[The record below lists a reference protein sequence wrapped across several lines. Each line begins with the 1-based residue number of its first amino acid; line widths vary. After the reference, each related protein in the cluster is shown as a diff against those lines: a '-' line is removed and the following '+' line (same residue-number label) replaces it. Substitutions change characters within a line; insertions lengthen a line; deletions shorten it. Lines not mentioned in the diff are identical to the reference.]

1 MGLGDASMLDQI
13 CVLKDFGA
21 TISQRRESY
30 SCKTVITTKESGE
43 MIDFQEL
50 EQSGWQTETSTKAS
64 GKSISHIGTEKCS
77 TGMAASITV
86 SGSWA

>member
-1 MGLGDASMLDQI
+1 MVLGVASMLDRT

-21 TISQRRESY
+21 ITSQRRESY

-43 MIDFQEL
+43 TIDFQEL
-50 EQSGWQTETSTKAS
+50 EQSGWQTEMSTKAS

-77 TGMAASITV
+77 TGMAVSTTV
-86 SGSWA
+86 SG